1 MKNQTKYLRVVNAP
15 HLLEIQLNGQMHFLN
30 HKGFEV
36 YLVSPGSC
44 PPTLK
49 SFVHFK
55 VPMTRRL
62 SPLKDLISLIK
73 LVWIVLKIRPDIIHS
88 HTPKAGL
95 LSMISAKL
103 IGVPIRIH
111 TIPGLPQSTA
121 FKWEAMALNLSDFIT
136 MRYATKVLFNSA
148 NLLQSQSDNYPKLR
162 HKFGIIHN
170 GSSNGIDIRRFS
182 ANQHHPEKIDQ
193 QQFKSSLF
201 TWIYVGRIHQHKGI
215 RELLDAFFLF
225 DKNYPGKSQLMIIGE
240 FDAPRNSIKHNW
252 IDRIRLENPNV
263 HFKGFKPNVEDWLE
277 ISDVFLF
284 PSYRE
289 GFPNALLEAACF
301 GLPCI
306 ASDIDGNNEIII
318 DGKNGLL
325 VPSRDTQKLYDAMKL
340 MYHSP
345 ELRESFRKSQPFEI
359 QKKFNREDFHNK
371 LLEFYTVQIKE
382 QLRQS

>member
-62 SPLKDLISLIK
+62 SPLKDLVSLIK

-148 NLLQSQSDNYPKLR
+148 NLLQSQSDKYPKLR
-162 HKFGIIHN
+162 DKFGIIHN

-182 ANQHHPEKIDQ
+182 ANQHHPDKIDQ

-225 DKNYPGKSQLMIIGE
+225 DKNYPGKSQLIIIGE
-240 FDAPRNSIKHNW
+240 FDAARNSIKNNW
-252 IDRIRLENPNV
+252 IDRLSLENSNI
-263 HFKGFKPNVEDWLE
+263 HFKGFKTNVKDWLE

-306 ASDIDGNNEIII
+306 ASEIDGNNEIII

-345 ELRESFRKSQPFEI
+345 ELRESF
-359 QKKFNREDFHNK
+359 
-371 LLEFYTVQIKE
+371 
-382 QLRQS
+382 